1 MHRSVCCE
9 GEKEVWV
16 SVNKKEGAKASS
28 QTVEKGV
35 LTPWPPLRGG
45 SARRRWGRE
54 LYGCPKYFG
63 LWQGSLPPPLR
74 GTAPPLA
81 QAPPPPYRGSLSRR
95 GRFFDTLRGRE
106 SVLFFASLRLPPRGC
121 ARRRVSKRN
130 RRRRLLARRLKL
142 PPAGGLMRAELAN
155 ASREWV
161 IAAHS
166 PLIRPRAGPRPP
178 SPAGEGYL
186 AYSSSSSKISCATSP
201 RLMRVSMAR
210 FSIRRWASV
219 SV

>member
-1 MHRSVCCE
+1 MSAGWQMRLCFWRKSN
-9 GEKEVWV
+9 
-16 SVNKKEGAKASS
+16 S
-28 QTVEKGV
+28 
-35 LTPWPPLRGG
+35 WPPLRGG

-121 ARRRVSKRN
+121 ARRR
-130 RRRRLLARRLKL
+130 
-142 PPAGGLMRAELAN
+142 LMRAELAN

-178 SPAGEGYL
+178 SPAGEGNL
-186 AYSSSSSKISCATSP
+186 AYSSSSSSRISCATSP